1 MNKLVSEL
9 QSYFSRLADTFGY
22 SDIIEFVLIALVVY
36 VAYRFLRG
44 TRGARVFRGFLVI
57 FVITFICVQI
67 LAGFLNLERVQLI
80 YREISTLAIIG
91 AIIIFQPELRRGLI
105 QVGQNRLLRPF
116 LKKQGMAFVD
126 ILSEAVTRMSRE
138 KIGAIIAIERDT
150 AVLGLVETGTIINAE
165 LSADLLTTIF
175 WPGSALHDMGVV
187 VRQDR
192 ILAAGCEFP
201 LTQNPPLGPKYGTRH
216 RAALG
221 LSEECDALIIVVSE
235 ETGEVSI
242 AESGRLLELSS
253 PSEFR
258 KQLMRALVR
267 EQSRSSVASWFGL
280 GHGPK
285 QDGDLGDSG
294 G

>member
-1 MNKLVSEL
+1 MKKLLSEL
-9 QSYFSRLADTFGY
+9 NSYVTRLVDTFSY
-22 SDIIEFVLIALVVY
+22 ADLVEFALIALVVY

-57 FVITFICVQI
+57 FVIAFISVQI
-67 LAGFLNLERVQLI
+67 LASFLNLERVQLI
-80 YREISTLAIIG
+80 YRQMMTMAVIG
-91 AIIIFQPELRRGLI
+91 AVIIFQPELRRGLV
-105 QVGQNRLLRPF
+105 QVGQNRLFRPF
-116 LKKQGMAFVD
+116 LRKQGMAFVD
-126 ILSEAVTRMSRE
+126 ILTEAVERMSRD

-150 AVLGLVETGTIINAE
+150 GLLALVETGTIMNAE
-165 LSADLLTTIF
+165 LSSNLLATIF

-221 LSEECDALIIVVSE
+221 LSDESDALVIVVSE

-242 AESGRLLELSS
+242 AEGGRLLELESVA
-253 PSEFR
+253 EFR
-258 KQLMRALVR
+258 KQLVRALVR
-267 EQSRSSVASWFGL
+267 EQSGSNARSWLGL

-285 QDGDLGDSG
+285 QGGDLGDAG

>member
-1 MNKLVSEL
+1 MNKLLSEL
-9 QSYFSRLADTFGY
+9 QAYFTRLADTFGY
-22 SDIIEFVLIALVVY
+22 SDIIEFILIALVVY

-57 FVITFICVQI
+57 FVIAFICVQI

-105 QVGQNRLLRPF
+105 QVGQNQFFRPF

-150 AVLGLVETGTIINAE
+150 AVLGLVETGTLLNAE
-165 LSADLLTTIF
+165 LSADLLMTIF

-221 LSEECDALIIVVSE
+221 LSDESDALVIVVSE

-253 PSEFR
+253 SGEFR
-258 KQLMRALVR
+258 KQLVRALVR
-267 EQSRSSVASWFGL
+267 EQSGSSVASWFGL

-285 QDGDLGDSG
+285 RDGDLGDSG